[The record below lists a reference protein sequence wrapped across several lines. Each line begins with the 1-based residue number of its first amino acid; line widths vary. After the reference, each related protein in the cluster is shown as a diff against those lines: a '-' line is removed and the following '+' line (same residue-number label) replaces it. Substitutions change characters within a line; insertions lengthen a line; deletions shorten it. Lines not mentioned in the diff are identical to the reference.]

1 MTMSELG
8 SARSSDDSW
17 DLATSVGATATLVA
31 ACRALA
37 SRGPQ
42 PLIDDRFA
50 EPLVRAV
57 GHDFFTRLLD
67 GDVQMDEED
76 APFNEQHRLEMTAV
90 RTRFFDDFFLD
101 AAAAGL
107 RQAVILAA
115 GLDARSYRL
124 AWPSGAVVF
133 ELDLPAVT
141 EFKTLTM
148 AQLGEIPSVDLR
160 AVGIDLRKEWPNAL
174 RDIGFDLTQPTAWSA
189 EGLLM
194 YLPPDAQDRLLD
206 QVTALSA
213 LGSRFASEN
222 ITDMRSFADDR
233 TKPSRDRWQRHGLDV
248 DVADLV
254 LDGDRRPAAEYLASA
269 GWQVVGHSMDDLYAA
284 NGFTFSDH
292 PAMKSYRETSM
303 FVAELT

>member
-1 MTMSELG
+1 MTMPELG
-8 SARSSDDSW
+8 SARSPDDSW

-37 SRGPQ
+37 SRGAA
-42 PLIDDRFA
+42 PLINDRFA

-57 GHDFFTRLLD
+57 GHDYFTRLLD
-67 GDVQMDEED
+67 GDVHLDEQD
-76 APFNEQHRLEMTAV
+76 AQFNEQHRLEMTAV
-90 RTRFFDDFFLD
+90 RTRYFDDFFLD

-115 GLDARSYRL
+115 GLDARAYRL

-133 ELDLPAVT
+133 EVDLPAVM
-141 EFKTLTM
+141 EFKTVTL
-148 AQLGEIPSVDLR
+148 AQRGEVPNVDLR
-160 AVGIDLRKEWPNAL
+160 TVGIDLRKEWPNAL
-174 RDIGFDLTQPTAWSA
+174 RDIGFDSTRPTAWSA

-213 LGSRFASEN
+213 PGSRFASEN
-222 ITDMRSFADDR
+222 ITDMSSFADDR
-233 TKPSRDRWQRHGLDV
+233 TKPPGGRWHGHGLAV

-254 LDGDRRPAAEYLASA
+254 LGGDRRPAAEYLASA
-269 GWQVVGHSMDDLYAA
+269 GWLVVDHSMEDLYAA

-292 PAMKSYRETSM
+292 PSMKSYREMSM
-303 FVAELT
+303 FVAELA